1 MNLIL
6 ILAALLFVMD
16 GNEHPIAIGVGRT
29 WNFLLFVCVC
39 SLRIMGSQNWW
50 FGDPRTLRN
59 THPNPS
65 ISKGPMILRALKLEM
80 TIQVFG
86 L

>member
-6 ILAALLFVMD
+6 GELGIFCCL
-16 GNEHPIAIGVGRT
+16 
-29 WNFLLFVCVC
+29 CVFPKNHGI
-39 SLRIMGSQNWW
+39 SKLVVW
-50 FGDPRTLRN
+50 RTLRK

-65 ISKGPMILRALKLEM
+65 ISKGPMILRALNLEM